1 MSTQY
6 SYQLS

>member
-1 MSTQY
+1 MQY